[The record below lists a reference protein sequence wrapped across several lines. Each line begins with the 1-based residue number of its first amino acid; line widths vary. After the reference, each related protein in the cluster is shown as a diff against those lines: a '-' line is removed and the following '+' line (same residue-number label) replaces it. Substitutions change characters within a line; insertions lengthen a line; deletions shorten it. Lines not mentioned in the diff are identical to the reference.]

1 MAQTQHQL
9 NLGESIRIKRG
20 LMTQIRLLYAG
31 MPNEHSFS
39 LAVTTTAGHM
49 GMAYN
54 LYLPTHQRQCTIA
67 GIPVTI
73 HGVSATTLQM
83 EID

>member
-31 MPNEHSFS
+31 MPNEYTFS

-54 LYLPTHQRQCTIA
+54 LYLPTNQRHFTIV
-67 GIPVTI
+67 GISLNI
-73 HGVSATTLQM
+73 HGVSTTTLQL